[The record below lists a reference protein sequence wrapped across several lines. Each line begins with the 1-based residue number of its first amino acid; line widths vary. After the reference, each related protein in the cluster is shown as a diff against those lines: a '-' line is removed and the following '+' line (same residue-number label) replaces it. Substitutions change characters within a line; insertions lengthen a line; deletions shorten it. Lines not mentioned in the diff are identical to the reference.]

1 MESESLNTVL
11 IKRKSWSEILD
22 LITPYIAPKNLKMV
36 NPAHELWDSIP
47 LDRQRQIWVTL
58 WEKKMRGVKI
68 KDHPY
73 YAIKDCVP
81 MPFDW
86 NGSEHA
92 DSMIANFKMVG
103 AKYYD
108 QYGLFTLKAAQAFHM
123 TDIVPL
129 NYKPIRQS

>member
-1 MESESLNTVL
+1 MTPESLDTVL
-11 IKRKSWSEILD
+11 IKRKSWSEILA
-22 LITPYIAPKNLKMV
+22 LLTPYIAPKFAKMV
-36 NPAHELWDSIP
+36 GPAHELWDSIP

-58 WEKKMRGVKI
+58 WEKKMRGAKI

-86 NGSEHA
+86 NGTEHLDA
-92 DSMIANFKMVG
+92 MMKTFKMVS

-108 QYGLFTLKAAQAFHM
+108 HYGLFTLKAAQAFHM
-123 TDIVPL
+123 TDIDPR
-129 NYKPIRQS
+129 NY